1 MSSGSDV
8 APLGDMYD
16 YARKVAT
23 RLEHVSRE
31 DFDANDDLRFAI
43 VHWLQ
48 IIGEAA
54 RRVST
59 QTQDTHPEIAWTE
72 IKGMRH
78 RIVHDYTRVDFD
90 RVWTT
95 ATKDV
100 HTLIEALSK
109 IVPPDPR

>member
-8 APLGDMYD
+8 APRGDMYD

-54 RRVST
+54 RRVS
-59 QTQDTHPEIAWTE
+59 PEIAWTE